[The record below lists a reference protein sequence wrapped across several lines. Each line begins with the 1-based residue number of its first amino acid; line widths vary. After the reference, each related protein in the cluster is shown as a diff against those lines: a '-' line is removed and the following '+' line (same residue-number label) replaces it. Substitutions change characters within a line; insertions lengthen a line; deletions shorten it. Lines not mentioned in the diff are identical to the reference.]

1 VAKALSA
8 LNVDQLAVVTRQLEA
23 RTYTPDAPIIHQG
36 EPADQ
41 FYIITKGQVEVLLH
55 HPDGQA
61 IVVAALGAGQ
71 YFGEIGLLRGG
82 ARTATVRAAGETS
95 VDVVALDRAEFSRLL
110 AESEATKT
118 AIDRV
123 AEQRSLEN
131 SAAREREV
139 HYA

>member
-1 VAKALSA
+1 
-8 LNVDQLAVVTRQLEA
+8 VTRQLEA
-23 RTYTPDAPIIHQG
+23 RTYTPGAPIIHEG

-82 ARTATVRAAGETS
+82 ARTATVRASGEAN
-95 VDVVALDRAEFSRLL
+95 VEVVALERAEFSSLI
-110 AESEATKT
+110 ADSEPTKL

-123 AEQRSLEN
+123 AQQRFIEN

-139 HYA
+139 QHA